1 MLSRFFKSRPNRRR
15 RIAAALRPKSP
26 SVAELLRQPRFAYG
40 GVAVVVAAV
49 LLTTIVVWG
58 RTQPRVW
65 VGQVATDS
73 LVNPRA
79 FDLPDLEE
87 TGRQQDVARLAAPRV
102 YQANA
107 AVLDDLRAK
116 IAGLPVAVRSVT
128 ILEEVAP
135 DLRDR
140 FELKDDSLSVLK
152 RFAGT
157 NGPDAAPN
165 WRDWTD
171 EFVRRLWTTE
181 PLLDSQEFQKFSTV
195 S

>member
-87 TGRQQDVARLAAPRV
+87 TGRQQDVARLASPRV

-116 IAGLPVAVRSVT
+116 IAGS
-128 ILEEVAP
+128 
-135 DLRDR
+135 
-140 FELKDDSLSVLK
+140 
-152 RFAGT
+152 FA
-157 NGPDAAPN
+157 AAAA
-165 WRDWTD
+165 TAAA
-171 EFVRRLWTTE
+171 
-181 PLLDSQEFQKFSTV
+181 SAI
-195 S
+195 